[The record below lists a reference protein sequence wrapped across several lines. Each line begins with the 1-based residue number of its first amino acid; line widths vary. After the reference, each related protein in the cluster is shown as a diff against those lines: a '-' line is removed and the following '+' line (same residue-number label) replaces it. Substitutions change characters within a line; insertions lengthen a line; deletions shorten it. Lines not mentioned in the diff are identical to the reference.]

1 MDLHEFKRAVR
12 HESSIGGA
20 VLRTVGFLPVL
31 LLLIVGPFFAL
42 LPMMCLSCCCGLSLW
57 TSAGV
62 AAASAANIDVKSTTP
77 SKVYDSI
84 ISYIP
89 IISMVLSAV
98 CAYFTGYLFV
108 GSSIYALGYP
118 QWMSAIYSVWS
129 LVVITGSFFLMTST
143 WSGGARRK
151 DL

>member
-62 AAASAANIDVKSTTP
+62 AASAANIDVKSTTP